1 MNWRLAGV
9 AAALVAAFIGGYQYA
24 AALYGEDIAALRED
38 YAERSATLES
48 QYREKESQNAKKLV
62 AAWEARDKALAD
74 ADSLRDAV
82 DRVRLEADTA
92 RRELSRDGAT
102 ACTAERAKLAA
113 GAEVVAKLA
122 QDLGACS
129 KLASKLAADKDA
141 VVKAT
146 GNLSSKEN
154 LDN

>member
-1 MNWRLAGV
+1 MKFKLLAVVLGS
-9 AAALVAAFIGGYQYA
+9 AAIFFAGYQYA

-82 DRVRLEADTA
+82 DRVRLEADRA
-92 RRELSRDGAT
+92 RSTLSRADAS

-113 GAEVVAKLA
+113 GAEVVARLA
-122 QDLGACS
+122 KDLGACS
-129 KLASKLAADKDA
+129 RLASELAADKDA
-141 VVKAT
+141 TIKAI
-146 GNLSSKEN
+146 GP
-154 LDN
+154 